1 MVTSE
6 TIIEDPNT
14 NYFDPDKITEYPSA
28 NYIDSDAIFEKIS
41 TRWPSTAMPSRPRD
55 LQASS
60 AIQSDPGTIVEVRE
74 DEDLPSSTQST
85 GV

>member
-14 NYFDPDKITEYPSA
+14 NHFDPDKIIEYPSA
-28 NYIDSDAIFEKIS
+28 NYIDSDTISEKIS
-41 TRWPSTAMPSRPRD
+41 TRWPSTAMPSGPRNP
-55 LQASS
+55 QAPS

-74 DEDLPSSTQST
+74 DEDVPSSTQST